1 MPWNCFWGYER
12 AQPACKVS
20 GPLHLLL
27 QQNIQESQ
35 VLSLVSPA
43 RTQWLMLQSL
53 QICVSYNMPEQ
64 VPPRA
69 LTRKRALSVLFVRV
83 SVVLRVTALC
93 KHSKECDRNFN

>member
-64 VPPRA
+64 AGGRCAAVGGSQHGAGPRPAASQREYSTVLPP
-69 LTRKRALSVLFVRV
+69 TS
-83 SVVLRVTALC
+83 S
-93 KHSKECDRNFN
+93 